1 MLKYPEKY
9 NLTELTF
16 VFKID
21 DMLFLLYKSQHKN
34 GKLFDFEQNYEI
46 SVTPHNK
53 LLRNKDSCENKIFH
67 TEMEI
72 KMNLII
78 RPMIFEDKD
87 RVLEMM
93 RVFYASPAVFTNG
106 SDDIFRSD
114 IENCINDNPYLE
126 GYIFEVSGEIQ
137 GYGMIAKSFSTE
149 FGRPCMWIE
158 DIYIKESCRG
168 AGIGSK
174 FIDYIGEKYPD
185 AILRLEVEEENE
197 RAVNVYKKNGFSFL
211 PYLEMK
217 K

>member
-1 MLKYPEKY
+1 
-9 NLTELTF
+9 
-16 VFKID
+16 
-21 DMLFLLYKSQHKN
+21 
-34 GKLFDFEQNYEI
+34 
-46 SVTPHNK
+46 
-53 LLRNKDSCENKIFH
+53 
-67 TEMEI
+67 
-72 KMNLII
+72 MNSII
-78 RPMIFEDKD
+78 RPLTPKDKNS
-87 RVLEMM
+87 VLEMM

-106 SDDIFRSD
+106 SDDIFRID